1 MSSLPCDVVILP
13 NNELAEKAMAASQRL
28 APLGSLFTLE
38 IGKYFPHA
46 SLFML
51 QLKEDDIEIVKS
63 LLAEIASKT
72 DKLNLKASNFDQAHA
87 FIDVEYARNE
97 QIDALQQQVI
107 AALNTVRDGMRE
119 KDKARMLEATDL
131 ALENFQNYGYKNVG
145 ELFRPHI
152 TFTRFNEEQ
161 PTAESLLPK
170 ISIFDG
176 SFTKLGLFEM
186 GNNGTCVRKIA
197 EFDLLG
203 EQQ

>member
-1 MSSLPCDVVILP
+1 
-13 NNELAEKAMAASQRL
+13 MAASQRL

>member
-97 QIDALQQQVI
+97 QIDALHQQVI

>member
-97 QIDALQQQVI
+97 QIDALHQQVI

-119 KDKARMLEATDL
+119 KDKARMLGATDL